1 MNGLLLAGKTN
12 QSSISSD
19 LEISSNSSETSS
31 IEEHG
36 NDYMV
41 GGIEDEEYDDYEN
54 ENEEDVETINLDISP
69 KVIIKSPERD
79 CKRNF
84 KGSSKQRWQFPV
96 RCASEIAIKFNQLSK
111 IVSS

>member
-41 GGIEDEEYDDYEN
+41 GGNEDEEYDDYEN
-54 ENEEDVETINLDISP
+54 ENEEDVETNNLDISP
-69 KVIIKSPERD
+69 KVNIKSAERD

-84 KGSSKQRWQFPV
+84 KWSSMQRGQCPIYKPSTV
-96 RCASEIAIKFNQLSK
+96 YRVKRALCLNH
-111 IVSS
+111 

>member
-41 GGIEDEEYDDYEN
+41 GGNEDEEYDDYEN
-54 ENEEDVETINLDISP
+54 ENEEDVETNNLDISP
-69 KVIIKSPERD
+69 KVNIKSAERD

-84 KGSSKQRWQFPV
+84 K
-96 RCASEIAIKFNQLSK
+96 
-111 IVSS
+111 

>member
-19 LEISSNSSETSS
+19 LEFSSNSSETSS

-36 NDYMV
+36 NDYMA
-41 GGIEDEEYDDYEN
+41 GGIEDAEYDDYEN

-69 KVIIKSPERD
+69 KV
-79 CKRNF
+79 N
-84 KGSSKQRWQFPV
+84 
-96 RCASEIAIKFNQLSK
+96 IKFLLK
-111 IVSS
+111 GL